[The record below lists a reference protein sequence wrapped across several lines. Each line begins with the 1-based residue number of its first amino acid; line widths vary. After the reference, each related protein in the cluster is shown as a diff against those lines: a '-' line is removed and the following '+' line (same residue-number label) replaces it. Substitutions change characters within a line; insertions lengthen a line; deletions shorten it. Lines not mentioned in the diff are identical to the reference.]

1 MRQGK
6 FKKLSELLIYDWEQ
20 RRRYKGK
27 LFYFERCVIY
37 CEVLER
43 KSLEYRGHYQKEKL
57 GISHVDGKAKIKL
70 FEEKRGKREIILT
83 GDLNCVEE
91 NVEFINEMLMEFFT
105 EEKQQVKL
113 KRSQSSRSLESI
125 RNSIMSISSGFS
137 NFSFHSSSSSG
148 SKYSTSISTSPEYLF
163 QSFQPEAMT

>member
-1 MRQGK
+1 MRHGK

-37 CEVLER
+37 CEMLER

-57 GISHVDGKAKIKL
+57 GFSHTEGKAKIKL
-70 FEEKRGKREIILT
+70 YEEKRGKKEIILT
-83 GDLNCVEE
+83 GDLSSIQE
-91 NVEFINEMLMEFFT
+91 NVELMKFFT

-113 KRSQSSRSLESI
+113 KRSQSSRSIESI

-148 SKYSTSISTSPEYLF
+148 SK
-163 QSFQPEAMT
+163 